1 MPNVAGVTASLHV
14 IQAPIV
20 HCGHLGSSAHTSQVS
35 LDVTATLSNL
45 NLLGLA
51 ASSTVTFSLSLADAT
66 GTLTKIVCG
75 PPDGMDVAVA
85 SSLAQISTGLS
96 VDLKLLGLAV
106 AKVVGNVGTLA
117 PAGTNTG
124 SIRIPT
130 DSYGQPVSSGSGVV
144 VPQLGSGD
152 LSMTLLGVLPL
163 GVSQASLL
171 ASVYTSNT

>member
-1 MPNVAGVTASLHV
+1 M

-96 VDLKLLGLAV
+96 VDLKLLGLWSRRSSATS
-106 AKVVGNVGTLA
+106 TLC
-117 PAGTNTG
+117 AGRDEHR
-124 SIRIPT
+124 SR
-130 DSYGQPVSSGSGVV
+130 SGS
-144 VPQLGSGD
+144 PPTATAD
-152 LSMTLLGVLPL
+152 R
-163 GVSQASLL
+163 
-171 ASVYTSNT
+171 